1 MVCRYWEIVEL
12 IRKLILAGLIGLV
25 GRGTVLQ
32 TVLASLISFMFCAL
46 SFREMPL
53 RTRRLNVVKVFS
65 ELQLFAI
72 LQVCMVLRVEEN
84 GLVGEWIQ
92 RNGYGL
98 AQLVATTAIVPATLF
113 VVWKRVQDLREAE
126 PQEGVD
132 ETANPLGS
140 K

>member
-1 MVCRYWEIVEL
+1 
-12 IRKLILAGLIGLV
+12 
-25 GRGTVLQ
+25 
-32 TVLASLISFMFCAL
+32 MFCAL

-98 AQLVATTAIVPATLF
+98 AQLVATTAILPATLF

-126 PQEGVD
+126 PQDGVD